1 MIRLLGAVLLTC
13 GGAAIGFS
21 AAAALTRRARGL
33 RAVLGALEL
42 LERELSFR
50 LTPLPDLLARLAQ
63 LAAPPA
69 SGFFAACREG
79 LDQLGEQSMAQIWAA
94 ALARRP
100 MDLAPEDKNILLE
113 LGGVL
118 GRYDGPGQREALG
131 EIRARLLCQAERAEE
146 ESRRMGRVYGALG
159 LSAGSFLVIVLL

>member
-1 MIRLLGAVLLTC
+1 MIKLLGAVLLTC
-13 GGAAIGFS
+13 GAAAIGFS
-21 AAAALTRRARGL
+21 AAGQLRRRVRGL

-50 LTPLPDLLARLAQ
+50 LTPLPDLLACLARQ
-63 LAAPPA
+63 AAPPA

-79 LDQLGEQSMAQIWAA
+79 LEGLGEQPMAQIWAD
-94 ALARRP
+94 ALARCP
-100 MDLAPEDKNILLE
+100 MDLSQEDSQILLE

-118 GRYDGPGQREALG
+118 GRYDGPGQQEALA
-131 EIRARLLCQAERAEE
+131 EIRARLLHQAEQAEE

-159 LSAGSFLVIVLL
+159 LTAGSFVVILLL